1 MKKSRFASLLSLVVL
16 SLSACTVNPLISRVD
31 HGSDSDPSAP
41 GSSSSQPASQNS
53 GSGRSSSS
61 SRASSSQPS
70 VPPADYVGE
79 YAPKFVEDG
88 KFLYYGLYPLSHI
101 KDASLCEAISERG
114 VPQPNGWFL
123 YEGQYYANQFGNP
136 SFEVS
141 DPKFIDGER
150 ILRGKLY
157 WFLCEPIR
165 WRVLGTTSESRL
177 ILTDFSIEA
186 HCYGAYYGGM
196 VDGLYANN
204 YEHSEIRDWL
214 NSTFYETAFFQDP
227 SFIKETV
234 VDNSP
239 ASALTR
245 YEPFACNDTYDRV
258 FLLSM
263 QEYTSTRY
271 GFSRRTDLPSEARKS
286 YTTDWTRAAGAWY
299 SETSTYLLYGAH
311 WSRSPSD
318 IAGYRVSGIY
328 EDGSSDSF
336 TTDALLGVRPALN
349 LIL

>member
-136 SFEVS
+136 IMSFLNTFISQILPSCIYGYRYYDKS
-141 DPKFIDGER
+141 DRYYHHKAYCHNGYACSRDLRSIDL
-150 ILRGKLY
+150 IVIYTLY
-157 WFLCEPIR
+157 WNIR
-165 WRVLGTTSESRL
+165 
-177 ILTDFSIEA
+177 
-186 HCYGAYYGGM
+186 
-196 VDGLYANN
+196 
-204 YEHSEIRDWL
+204 
-214 NSTFYETAFFQDP
+214 
-227 SFIKETV
+227 
-234 VDNSP
+234 
-239 ASALTR
+239 
-245 YEPFACNDTYDRV
+245 
-258 FLLSM
+258 
-263 QEYTSTRY
+263 
-271 GFSRRTDLPSEARKS
+271 
-286 YTTDWTRAAGAWY
+286 
-299 SETSTYLLYGAH
+299 
-311 WSRSPSD
+311 
-318 IAGYRVSGIY
+318 
-328 EDGSSDSF
+328 
-336 TTDALLGVRPALN
+336 
-349 LIL
+349 